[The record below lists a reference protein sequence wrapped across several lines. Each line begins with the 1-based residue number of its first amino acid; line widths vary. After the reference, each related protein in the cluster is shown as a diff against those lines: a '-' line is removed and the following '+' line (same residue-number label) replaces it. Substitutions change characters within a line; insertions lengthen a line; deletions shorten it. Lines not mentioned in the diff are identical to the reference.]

1 MEELD
6 QNSRDALR
14 RYRDATGFTAPARA
28 RVLERIEASL
38 DEAEARAGAEAEAKA
53 IVTPDPLPSRRRTT
67 TLVVFTALA
76 AALVLALCDL
86 RDRPGDAR
94 TTDEKNL
101 APHTTPSTPTD
112 RTVTRTPTTPTLAPT
127 PPPTAAPRRTTTPD
141 LAAELAHLQQARAAL
156 DAHDPALALQHLAT
170 HAREFPD
177 GQMREDRQLLRV
189 EALCARGDAPAARA
203 EATAFL
209 RQFPDSPHQ
218 ARVQSFCPAP

>member
-6 QNSRDALR
+6 PNSRDALR

-28 RVLERIEASL
+28 RVHERIAASL
-38 DEAEARAGAEAEAKA
+38 DAAEP
-53 IVTPDPLPSRRRTT
+53 IPSRGPRPARRRTT

-86 RDRPGDAR
+86 RDRPGNSR
-94 TTDEKNL
+94 TTDDKNL

-112 RTVTRTPTTPTLAPT
+112 RTVTRTPLAPTLAPT
-127 PPPTAAPRRTTTPD
+127 PPPAPAPRRTTAPD
-141 LAAELAHLQQARAAL
+141 LAAELAHLQRARAAL
-156 DAHDPALALQHLAT
+156 DAHDPALALQHLAS

-177 GQMREDRQLLRV
+177 GQMREDRQLLRA

-209 RQFPDSPHQ
+209 REFPDSPHQ
-218 ARVQSFCPAP
+218 ARVQSFCPPP